1 MPSRTAGG
9 ERDRKGRDVPVIG
22 QRTHLVLLAAWTLL
36 WFAVVEPHGGFSWHY
51 LRTGGEL
58 IYGGAGGGLNLYA
71 HHPELQMGPV
81 SFLVAGLFDPFPERT
96 GQFLAAALMS
106 FLGLVILVLVGRSA
120 ATHLLGTGTNHQRLR
135 QRVLVAGLAFIP
147 MWIEVSVRFGH
158 LDDVLAL
165 FFTTLAVRSLTRGK
179 VGLGGVDSGAGGAGG
194 GTGTAPADALSWTAR
209 LKAGVA
215 RGKGV
220 VRGSG
225 REGAQPGSVSSGS
238 GTGWTGP
245 GSASSGSGGAPYGSG
260 TPVTGFGSVSSGSGT
275 GWTDPASTSSGSG
288 SAWTK
293 PGSVPSGSGG
303 APYGSGTPM
312 TGSGSVSSGPGTGWT
327 QPGSASSG
335 FGSASSDAGTVGTN
349 FGSPSSDAGTAWTG
363 PGSVP
368 SGSNSAS
375 SGPGTAWT
383 KLDSASSGPDSAPSG
398 PNSAPHVPGA
408 PTAGVRAAVSSSTA
422 VMTGAFLALALD
434 SKPTALAFLP
444 LLLALPRRDWLRAF
458 LVCGALVAVAWLPF
472 FIGAPHSYA
481 AAQFTIPV
489 QPASPLRWLGV
500 GAPDTPPWGRPAQA
514 VLGLALGCFA
524 VSRGRWPAVVLL
536 GANARIALDPSVYT
550 YYTASVVLGTLLWD
564 TIGQRR
570 LIPWWTWIGLLALY
584 VPVLTIPDD
593 SARGLIRLA
602 FVVVSTV
609 YVLFRPLRRRTHRR
623 HTVG

>member
-1 MPSRTAGG
+1 M
-9 ERDRKGRDVPVIG
+9 PVIG

-106 FLGLVILVLVGRSA
+106 LLGLAILVLVGRSA
-120 ATHLLGTGTNHQRLR
+120 AWHLLGTGTNHQRLR

-165 FFTTLAVRSLTRGK
+165 FFTTLAVRSLTRG
-179 VGLGGVDSGAGGAGG
+179 
-194 GTGTAPADALSWTAR
+194 
-209 LKAGVA
+209 
-215 RGKGV
+215 
-220 VRGSG
+220 
-225 REGAQPGSVSSGS
+225 
-238 GTGWTGP
+238 
-245 GSASSGSGGAPYGSG
+245 
-260 TPVTGFGSVSSGSGT
+260 
-275 GWTDPASTSSGSG
+275 
-288 SAWTK
+288 
-293 PGSVPSGSGG
+293 
-303 APYGSGTPM
+303 
-312 TGSGSVSSGPGTGWT
+312 
-327 QPGSASSG
+327 
-335 FGSASSDAGTVGTN
+335 N
-349 FGSPSSDAGTAWTG
+349 
-363 PGSVP
+363 
-368 SGSNSAS
+368 
-375 SGPGTAWT
+375 
-383 KLDSASSGPDSAPSG
+383 
-398 PNSAPHVPGA
+398 
-408 PTAGVRAAVSSSTA
+408 AA
-422 VMTGAFLALALD
+422 MTGAFLALALD

-458 LVCGALVAVAWLPF
+458 LWCAALVAAAWLPF

-514 VLGLALGCFA
+514 ALGLALGCLA
-524 VSRGRWPAVVLL
+524 VARGRWPAVVLL

-550 YYTASVVLGTLLWD
+550 YYTASVLLGTLLWD

-570 LIPWWTWIGLLALY
+570 LIPWWTWIGLLTLY
-584 VPVLTIPDD
+584 VPVLTTMNDPT
-593 SARGLIRLA
+593 RGLLRLG
-602 FVVVSTV
+602 FVVVSTA
-609 YVLFRPLRRRTHRR
+609 YVLFRPVRDRRRRR
-623 HTVG
+623 GKQTPDTTGGTFPEAGSVQGAPGGW

>member
-1 MPSRTAGG
+1 M
-9 ERDRKGRDVPVIG
+9 PVIG

-81 SFLVAGLFDPFPERT
+81 SFLVAGLFNPFPERT
-96 GQFLAAALMS
+96 GQLLAAALMS

-120 ATHLLGTGTNHQRLR
+120 AAHLLGTGTNHQRLR

-165 FFTTLAVRSLTRGK
+165 FFTTLAVHALTRGRAGRLGASRGK
-179 VGLGGVDSGAGGAGG
+179 GAGAVEGGGVRTWASEGDAAGAEGLGGSRGDAAGVFRRGVGRAGASGGNAGGVFRRGAGRAGASGG
-194 GTGTAPADALSWTAR
+194 DAVGAFKR
-209 LKAGVA
+209 DAVRAGAFKRDAVKASA
-215 RGKGV
+215 F
-220 VRGSG
+220 RGS
-225 REGAQPGSVSSGS
+225 
-238 GTGWTGP
+238 
-245 GSASSGSGGAPYGSG
+245 
-260 TPVTGFGSVSSGSGT
+260 
-275 GWTDPASTSSGSG
+275 
-288 SAWTK
+288 
-293 PGSVPSGSGG
+293 
-303 APYGSGTPM
+303 
-312 TGSGSVSSGPGTGWT
+312 
-327 QPGSASSG
+327 
-335 FGSASSDAGTVGTN
+335 
-349 FGSPSSDAGTAWTG
+349 
-363 PGSVP
+363 
-368 SGSNSAS
+368 
-375 SGPGTAWT
+375 
-383 KLDSASSGPDSAPSG
+383 
-398 PNSAPHVPGA
+398 
-408 PTAGVRAAVSSSTA
+408 A

-458 LVCGALVAVAWLPF
+458 LVCVALVAVAWLPF

-550 YYTASVVLGTLLWD
+550 YYTASVLLGTLLWD

-570 LIPWWTWIGLLALY
+570 LIPWWTWIGLLTLY
-584 VPVLTIPDD
+584 APVLTIPDD
-593 SARGLIRLA
+593 STRGLLRLG

-609 YVLFRPLRRRTHRR
+609 YVLFRPLRRRTQRGR
-623 HTVG
+623 GRGKREPAASASAGKP